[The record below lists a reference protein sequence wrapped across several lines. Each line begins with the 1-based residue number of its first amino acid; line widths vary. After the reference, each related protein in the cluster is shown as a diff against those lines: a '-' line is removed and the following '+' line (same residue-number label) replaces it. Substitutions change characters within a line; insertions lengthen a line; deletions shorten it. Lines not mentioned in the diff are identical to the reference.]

1 MLQGI
6 LILKNI
12 LVLKEIRTPHSNSV
26 KMKSILLSLLLISS
40 LFACTTPEAEKPL
53 PRIAIAGLAIES
65 STFSPAL
72 TQEEA
77 FKARVDEDVFTFYPF
92 LAADSADRKRAV
104 WIPTLRAH
112 ALPGGTVTREAY
124 ESLVNQTLER
134 LKANLPYDGL
144 FFDIHG
150 AMSVVGL
157 DDPEGDGLTA
167 PGFEMGNSPVA
178 YLAGDFAGRKLAM
191 TTTNGTQAIHKSAG
205 AFEILIG
212 AFPNLSAT
220 TRYIQ
225 SLEKDVLI
233 HCAGW
238 KGRFN
243 LEDSLYAGA
252 LVKALEKTHSPDED
266 GALAMLA
273 LFEKEGNDLKGFLSQ
288 ASHAKR
294 LQNHHI
300 EADID
305 FCLTLDLYDL
315 VLKMDA
321 RGFLVKA

>member
-1 MLQGI
+1 MRKVEVCFSPELIHLHELKGKIVVVVDIFRATSTMVAALAHGITEIKTFAELEECRAMSDQGY
-6 LILKNI
+6 L
-12 LVLKEIRTPHSNSV
+12 
-26 KMKSILLSLLLISS
+26 
-40 LFACTTPEAEKPL
+40 
-53 PRIAIAGLAIES
+53 IAGE
-65 STFSPAL
+65 
-72 TQEEA
+72 
-77 FKARVDEDVFTFYPF
+77 
-92 LAADSADRKRAV
+92 
-104 WIPTLRAH
+104 
-112 ALPGGTVTREAY
+112 RE
-124 ESLVNQTLER
+124 
-134 LKANLPYDGL
+134 
-144 FFDIHG
+144 
-150 AMSVVGL
+150 
-157 DDPEGDGLTA
+157 GLTA

-212 AFPNLSAT
+212 AFPNLAAT
-220 TRYIQ
+220 ARYIQ
-225 SLEKDVLI
+225 PLEKDVII

-273 LFEKEGNDLKGFLSQ
+273 LFEKEDNDLKGFLSQ

-294 LQNHHI
+294 LQNHGI
-300 EADID
+300 ESDID

-315 VLKMDA
+315 VGKVENGVLI
-321 RGFLVKA
+321 GITN